1 MINEDKVREDW
12 KRLDED
18 GIAEV
23 LRLLKG
29 HEESIQEYLAD
40 YVAALCSVD
49 KRAMMTDTSR
59 IDIIHARWLFWYAYR
74 YMSGETFPKI
84 GEISERYGRTF
95 PDTTVSGGVNKMGG
109 LINCITI
116 WSKRWNI
123 LKRIIKLRGKSEDP
137 DTVKVVVTT
146 PKNVEVELKRQ

>member
-1 MINEDKVREDW
+1 MINEEKVREDW
-12 KRLDED
+12 KRLDEENV
-18 GIAEV
+18 AEV

-40 YVAALCSVD
+40 YVASLCGVD
-49 KRAMMTDTSR
+49 KHAMMTEMHR
-59 IDIIHARWLFWYAYR
+59 IDLLQARWLFWYAYR
-74 YMSGETFPKI
+74 YMTGETFPKI
-84 GEISERYGRTF
+84 GEISGRYGRTF
-95 PDTTVSGGVNKMGG
+95 PDTTVSGCVNKMGG

-123 LKRIIKLRGKSEDP
+123 LKRIIKLRGKDD
-137 DTVKVVVTT
+137 DTDKVKVVVTT